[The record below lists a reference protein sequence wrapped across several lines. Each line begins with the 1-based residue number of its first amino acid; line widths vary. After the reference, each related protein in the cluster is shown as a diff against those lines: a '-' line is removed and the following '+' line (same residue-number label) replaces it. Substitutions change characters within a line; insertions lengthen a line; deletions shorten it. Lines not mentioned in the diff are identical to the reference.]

1 MCAAHLGI
9 KHLGAFLQ
17 KALTL
22 IREHRAV
29 KISPILY
36 LVNSY
41 HCSSRPPHPQFYVV
55 ERAGSKWVCN
65 YPGFQRYD
73 FCTHACSV
81 MILESYENAE
91 NSQRTRLEK
100 AAKESVVLG

>member
-9 KHLGAFLQ
+9 KHPRAFLQ

-22 IREHRAV
+22 IRKHRAV
-29 KISPILY
+29 KIRPILY
-36 LVNSY
+36 LVNGY
-41 HCSSRPPHPQFYVV
+41 HCSLRPPHPQFYVV

-65 YPGFQRYD
+65 CPGFQRYD

-81 MILESYENAE
+81 MILESCEKAE
-91 NSQRTRLEK
+91 NSQRIRLEK
-100 AAKESVVLG
+100 AAKENAGFG